1 MPWTDARDFARAA
14 ARLSSTATLQAALA
28 TRMAQHADEKVWAKF
43 VRTLEAD

>member
-28 TRMAQHADEKVWAKF
+28 TRMAQHADEKVWSKF